1 VAEPARRQNLAGYPP
16 ALDSRYARR
25 MSSRQAGP
33 GNASV
38 GAVRENAAD
47 PNSATILS
55 SVVTAPSGALALAR
69 ICPDCAGRYPADF
82 KVCPRDATPLVD
94 RVALEGEDPLIGT
107 TVGDTFRIVRLVGE
121 GGMARVYEAHH
132 VRLATK
138 SFAIKVL
145 NAAHA
150 HQTEVVARFQR
161 EAEAAS
167 GIGHPNVADVY
178 DVSRTPDGTPY
189 LVSEF
194 LRGTDFATLLKERG
208 KLEVGLTVHVVR
220 QVVRALG
227 AAHARGIVHRD
238 VKPENVFLVGD
249 SDAPLVKVLDFG
261 ISKMGGPEGGSST
274 LTRTGM
280 IMGTPGY
287 MPPEQARGARVDHRA
302 DVYGVGAMLYRALTG
317 QLPFDAEDP
326 ADALAAVLTEEPPRP
341 RSIEPSI
348 PEALELVIER
358 AMAKEPGE
366 RYLSMAELDADLEA
380 FVPESRAYSLLPAV
394 PTTPTATRPSTGSST
409 AAPTLLTG
417 RRPPGTALQRVAR
430 EVKWSRPSLVLFTV
444 VAYVWA
450 GGCLAD
456 ALASLLALVR
466 GGQSKASSTEA
477 LLITGVVVAVSL
489 TPTVFWLRHLAKTVW
504 RNSSRSLTAAALLRR
519 VTLISMVLY
528 AVAALSIRLV
538 SELSPW
544 QLPGGGE
551 YQGILLSTAS
561 LVAGVAALIARGR
574 GQAAG

>member
-1 VAEPARRQNLAGYPP
+1 LGRVC
-16 ALDSRYARR
+16 
-25 MSSRQAGP
+25 
-33 GNASV
+33 
-38 GAVRENAAD
+38 REC
-47 PNSATILS
+47 
-55 SVVTAPSGALALAR
+55 G
-69 ICPDCAGRYPADF
+69 GRYPSDF

-94 RVALEGEDPLIGT
+94 RGGLEDEDPLIGT

-150 HQTEVVARFQR
+150 HQPEVVARFQR

-178 DVSRTPDGTPY
+178 DVSRTADGTPY

-194 LRGTDFATLLKERG
+194 LRGTDFSTLLKERG
-208 KLEVGLTVHVVR
+208 KLEVGLTIHIAR

-261 ISKMGGPEGGSST
+261 ISKMGGPEGGRST

-287 MPPEQARGARVDHRA
+287 MPPEQARGGKVDHRA

-341 RSIEPSI
+341 RSIEASI

-358 AMAKEPGE
+358 SMAKEPGE
-366 RYLSMAELDADLEA
+366 RYSSMAELDADLEA
-380 FVPESRAYSLLPAV
+380 FVPEARAFSLLPAA
-394 PTTPTATRPSTGSST
+394 PTTPTATRPSTGSSTT

-417 RRPPGTALQRVAR
+417 RRPPGTALQRVAQ
-430 EVKWSRPSLVLFTV
+430 EVKWSRPSLVLFTA

-450 GGCLAD
+450 ASCLAD
-456 ALASLLALVR
+456 ALASLLALIR
-466 GGQSKASSTEA
+466 DGQSKATSTEA
-477 LLITGVVVAVSL
+477 LLIAGVVMAVSL
-489 TPTVFWLRHLAKTVW
+489 TPTVFWVRHLAKTVW

-519 VTLISMVLY
+519 VTLISMVFY
-528 AVAALSIRLV
+528 AVAALSVRVISDL
-538 SELSPW
+538 LPW
-544 QLPGGGE
+544 KLPGGSEFYGL
-551 YQGILLSTAS
+551 LLSTAS
-561 LVAGVAALIARGR
+561 LVAGVAAFIARER
-574 GQAAG
+574 GKVTS